1 MKTSPAWK
9 RTSGWFPFL
18 LVVVPGVWGLVFWL
32 QDWPLAVIAA
42 CMSVYLVLEVWNLVK
57 AMRGARKEPKI

>member
-1 MKTSPAWK
+1 MSTNPSLK

-18 LVVVPGVWGLVFWL
+18 LVVVPGVWGLVIWL

-42 CMSVYLVLEVWNLVK
+42 CMSVYLVLDAWNLVK
-57 AMRGARKEPKI
+57 ARRAARKKPKD